1 MRLAGICIQER
12 SIAFGNKGTYPPTA
26 DAALL
31 ALRAGDHRGRGLL
44 VLQRQQ
50 RMWGLPPGVRP
61 GGAGSLPPGAGKGGG
76 AMTLLEMSA
85 LYAESAAALRRRIGE
100 LRQAARELKDE
111 EDRRL
116 LRRRITELTP
126 LLQETRELAA
136 LTAHYYDRSTC

>member
-1 MRLAGICIQER
+1 
-12 SIAFGNKGTYPPTA
+12 
-26 DAALL
+26 
-31 ALRAGDHRGRGLL
+31 
-44 VLQRQQ
+44 
-50 RMWGLPPGVRP
+50 
-61 GGAGSLPPGAGKGGG
+61 
-76 AMTLLEMSA
+76 MTLLEMSA

-136 LTAHYYDRSTC
+136 LTDHYYDRSYHRHERYTL